1 MRLLLSTDARA
12 RAHAGVRGVF
22 LASAALA
29 AALLGA
35 APDAA
40 RAVEPLQQHDVVL
53 LQSGQ
58 IIEQR
63 VEGGADAMA
72 AYMKRLGDAATEAMR
87 ANPQQIPTAGFI
99 VVAVRP
105 AGQTHAW
112 FDFKPA
118 LGEQAT
124 SALTHV
130 VETVQPAAVK
140 SGDVVFALRV
150 SIWGAKP
157 PAAYAPA
164 PQEWRDAAKKAGHKL
179 EIDALVD
186 QLWPR

>member
-1 MRLLLSTDARA
+1 MRLLLTTDARA
-12 RAHAGVRGVF
+12 RAPAGARGVF

-29 AALLGA
+29 AALLCA

-118 LGEQAT
+118 LGEQAAA
-124 SALTHV
+124 ALTHV